1 MSTEKEEV
9 FLGSSHA
16 KENGDADGT
25 KLNKSKKTLQ
35 EAGKS
40 ELNSSKTTASMN
52 TWTNKDELHMW
63 KNVGI
68 IGLGFMFLFTAF
80 QNMAALQSSLNPSD
94 GIGVY
99 TLAIIYATI
108 ILSCFFLPTFFIK
121 TLKAKKALVVCQTMY
136 TLYIAAQFYP
146 KWGTLIPS
154 SILLGLAAAP
164 MWSAKCMY
172 LSQMG
177 TYVAKIKGI
186 SPEVLINRFFGIF
199 FCMFQTWG
207 IWGNIVTATVLA
219 PKDDWT
225 EPNSAELA
233 KCGANFKVVQTS
245 DNGGE
250 EEEGVPK
257 HQVYML
263 AGIYLVFA
271 IIGPTI
277 IFFLLDPLSKYG
289 EDERKEQKGK
299 SGLQLLFATFS
310 HFAKNKYQM
319 LIMPLTIWSGLEQGW
334 FGASFTA
341 AYITCPIGVHN
352 IGYIIIVYASTDAI
366 FSFLFGWILKR
377 IGRIPVFTMAA
388 VFNMAVMIILLKWT
402 PTVEHKVYLYLF
414 AVLWGMGDAVWQTQ
428 INAFYGVIFPGQ
440 EEPAFSNYRLW
451 ESLGFLA
458 SYLIGNNVELSLFM
472 YILVV
477 WLAASFLGYII
488 IEILEYQRTGHF
500 SIYFCNGGKTVSVE
514 QNE

>member
-1 MSTEKEEV
+1 MSTDKADV
-9 FLGSSHA
+9 FLGSSDA
-16 KENGDADGT
+16 KDDLEVDGS
-25 KLNKSKKTLQ
+25 KL
-35 EAGKS
+35 EAGKG
-40 ELNSSKTTASMN
+40 ELKSSKIAPN
-52 TWTNKDELHMW
+52 TWTRRDELNVW
-63 KNVGI
+63 KNVMV
-68 IGLGFMFLFTAF
+68 IGFGFMFLFTAF

-108 ILSCFFLPTFFIK
+108 ILSCFFLPTIFIK
-121 TLKAKKALVVCQTMY
+121 TLKVKLSLVVCQAMY

-164 MWSAKCMY
+164 MWSAKCTY

-177 TYVAKIKGI
+177 TYVAKVKGT
-186 SPEVLINRFFGIF
+186 SSEVLINRFFGIF

-219 PKDDWT
+219 PKSDWM
-225 EPNSAELA
+225 EPDAAGLA
-233 KCGANFKVVQTS
+233 QCGANFKVVHDVVAEVT
-245 DNGGE
+245 DKGGE
-250 EEEGVPK
+250 VEEAGVAK
-257 HQVYML
+257 EQVYML

-277 IFFLLDPLSKYG
+277 IFFFLDPLSKYG

-299 SGLQLLFATFS
+299 SGVQLLMATFS

-319 LIMPLTIWSGLEQGW
+319 LIMPITIWSGLEQGW

-341 AYITCPIGVHN
+341 AFITCPIGVHN

-366 FSFLFGWILKR
+366 CSFLFGWILKR
-377 IGRIPVFTMAA
+377 IGRIPVFLMAA
-388 VFNMAVMIILLKWT
+388 VFNMSVILILLHWT
-402 PTVEHKVYLYLF
+402 PTVEHKAYLYLF
-414 AVLWGMGDAVWQTQ
+414 AILWGMGDAVWQTQ

-458 SYLIGNNVELSLFM
+458 AYLIGNNIVLSTFM
-472 YILVV
+472 WILVG
-477 WLAASFLGYII
+477 WLSVSFVGYII
-488 IEILEYQRTGHF
+488 IEVLEYKRTGHY
-500 SIYFCNGGKTVSVE
+500 SIYLCDGGKTTAVE
-514 QNE
+514 QDH